1 MIKNINFNMTIAYY
15 KQRIA
20 FLSTRSRFCLTSR
33 KQLLQIRKEFETLK

>member
-33 KQLLQIRKEFETLK
+33 KQLLQLKKEFETLK